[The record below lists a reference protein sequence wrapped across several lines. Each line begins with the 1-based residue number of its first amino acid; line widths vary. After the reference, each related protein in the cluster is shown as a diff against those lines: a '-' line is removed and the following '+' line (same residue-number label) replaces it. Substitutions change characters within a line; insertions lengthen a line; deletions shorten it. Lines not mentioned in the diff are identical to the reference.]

1 MLQGVLLTSRS
12 LCSSAEQSLSVS
24 LLDKMN
30 VHYVKEDEIEV
41 VDLKSFKKMVKSKQ
55 ILPSSTVFNHL
66 VTTKIDFIN
75 HWETTA
81 DQSWHSRF
89 F

>member
-1 MLQGVLLTSRS
+1 M
-12 LCSSAEQSLSVS
+12 SVS

-30 VHYVKEDEIEV
+30 VHYVKGDVIEV
-41 VDLKSFKKMVKSKQ
+41 IDLKSFKKMIKSKQ
-55 ILPSSTVFNHL
+55 ILPSSIVFNHL
-66 VTTKIDFIN
+66 VTTKIDFVN